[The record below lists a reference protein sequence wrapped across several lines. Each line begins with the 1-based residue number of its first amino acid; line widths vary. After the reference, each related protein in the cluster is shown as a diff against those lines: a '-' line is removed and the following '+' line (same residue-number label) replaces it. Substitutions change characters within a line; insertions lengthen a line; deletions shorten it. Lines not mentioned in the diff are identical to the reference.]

1 MYKHKPG
8 IQMDEHGFS
17 ESKAITGQK
26 TKNLNHMIYDV
37 LEPMIMNREITDKN
51 LKLRLDGHGD
61 SILDNLEYPAKKL
74 IIHYTHGKSLHKY
87 EIQIKDV
94 SVDYDEKGEWKGLRL
109 MNLDDIMKQKFPS
122 WVFFKN
128 NSFYFFRK
136 PKFKLGA
143 NYKLQCDYNFEYER
157 CNTQDKFT
165 DWVQHLNSKNWV
177 HKQMLNQFMKLA
189 DKAHKEK
196 TGDNLIGWGAM

>member
-61 SILDNLEYPAKKL
+61 SILDNLEFTTKSGGKRRISQTTVKN
-74 IIHYTHGKSLHKY
+74 IIKY
-87 EIQIKDV
+87 LLYQKEETIIKI
-94 SVDYDEKGEWKGLRL
+94 E
-109 MNLDDIMKQKFPS
+109 
-122 WVFFKN
+122 
-128 NSFYFFRK
+128 
-136 PKFKLGA
+136 
-143 NYKLQCDYNFEYER
+143 
-157 CNTQDKFT
+157 
-165 DWVQHLNSKNWV
+165 
-177 HKQMLNQFMKLA
+177 
-189 DKAHKEK
+189 
-196 TGDNLIGWGAM
+196 